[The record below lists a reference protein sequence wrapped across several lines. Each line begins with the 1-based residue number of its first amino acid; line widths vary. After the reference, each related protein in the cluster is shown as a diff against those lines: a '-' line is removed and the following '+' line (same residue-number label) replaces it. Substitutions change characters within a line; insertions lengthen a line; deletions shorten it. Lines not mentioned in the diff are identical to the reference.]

1 MEIISHLFVF
11 IMFNY
16 TVIEEINMEK
26 YPTLALEP
34 EFLNSL
40 NSENT
45 RLSYQN
51 DIKGFMEFANVT
63 NLAGTS
69 RDDIL
74 RWKEHLMMVGGRDGE
89 PSAPYTVARKLSSLK
104 AYFSFLAEHR
114 NHPNPFTDIKAPT
127 RVVKNERQILDIQE
141 IEEMISKTSSSQ
153 SAPLHA
159 ALIAT
164 NFYAVL
170 RLNEFLKARIE
181 DFYREK
187 NLYFLKVRMKGNK
200 FQIKEIPYPAVER
213 ILTYIEWMK
222 SKGRDMN
229 PKNYLFRPS
238 RNNHQGEINIDKAL
252 NPRTVNKLL
261 KKYSLASGIM
271 KNISSHSGRA
281 SAITNYLNLTELE
294 NNMAD
299 IYGAKML
306 AGHSKI
312 STTEIYDK
320 KRRDIMNK
328 GKLTSVYNNK

>member
-1 MEIISHLFVF
+1 
-11 IMFNY
+11 
-16 TVIEEINMEK
+16 
-26 YPTLALEP
+26 
-34 EFLNSL
+34 
-40 NSENT
+40 
-45 RLSYQN
+45 
-51 DIKGFMEFANVT
+51 
-63 NLAGTS
+63 
-69 RDDIL
+69 
-74 RWKEHLMMVGGRDGE
+74 
-89 PSAPYTVARKLSSLK
+89 
-104 AYFSFLAEHR
+104 
-114 NHPNPFTDIKAPT
+114 
-127 RVVKNERQILDIQE
+127 
-141 IEEMISKTSSSQ
+141 MISQTSSSQ

-187 NLYFLKVRMKGNK
+187 NLYFLKVRAKGNK

-213 ILTYIEWMK
+213 ILAYLEWMK
-222 SKGRDMN
+222 SQGRDMN

-294 NNMAD
+294 NNVAD

-320 KRRDIMNK
+320 KRRDVMNN
-328 GKLTSVYNNK
+328 GKLTHLYKKTS

>member
-1 MEIISHLFVF
+1 ME
-11 IMFNY
+11 N
-16 TVIEEINMEK
+16 N
-26 YPTLALEP
+26 PTLTLDH
-34 EFLNSL
+34 EFLNGL
-40 NSENT
+40 NSDNT

-51 DIKGFMEFANVT
+51 DIKGFLDFI
-63 NLAGTS
+63 NLSDITLVK

-74 RWKEHLMMVGGRDGE
+74 RWKEHLMMIGGRDGE
-89 PSAPYTVARKLSSLK
+89 PSAPYTIARKLSALK
-104 AYFSFLAEHR
+104 SYLTFLAEHR
-114 NHPNPFTDIKAPT
+114 GTRNPFVDIKSPS
-127 RVVKNERQILDIQE
+127 RVVKNERQILDLEE
-141 IEEMISKTSSSQ
+141 IEEMISKTSTSKSG
-153 SAPLHA
+153 PLHA
-159 ALIAT
+159 ALIAI
-164 NFYAVL
+164 NFYAVI

-213 ILTYIEWMK
+213 ILDYLKWMK
-222 SKGRDMN
+222 SQNRDMN

-238 RNNHQGEINIDKAL
+238 RNNHQGKINMDKAL

-261 KKYSLASGIM
+261 KKYSHASGIM

-281 SAITNYLNLTELE
+281 SAISNYLNLTELE
-294 NNMAD
+294 SNVAD

-320 KRRDIMNK
+320 KRRDVLSK
-328 GKLTSVYNNK
+328 GRITKLYTAAK